1 MRSNA
6 LILFFVEKNH
16 VISFV
21 NQQITINMHPTN
33 QHKSLI
39 WKCVCENTWIFGF
52 RGWWWNSLWNSMTT
66 ANDYNERMKPTNS
79 TINRFKTKKKKK
91 SFTSKSR
98 WFVQQYQ
105 AKLIHWIKLN
115 AKCELHNKKTKT
127 KPKFISRAKAM
138 HIFIRIDGG
147 RTFIEII
154 PHAFYAFSEE
164 FLSCCFRCISLYGRW
179 FGAACSALLYGK
191 ELYPDLMKW
200 NFNRLCFFFL
210 N

>member
-1 MRSNA
+1 MITTKEWNQPIQR
-6 LILFFVEKNH
+6 LIASK
-16 VISFV
+16 
-21 NQQITINMHPTN
+21 Q
-33 QHKSLI
+33 K
-39 WKCVCENTWIFGF
+39 
-52 RGWWWNSLWNSMTT
+52 R
-66 ANDYNERMKPTNS
+66 R
-79 TINRFKTKKKKK
+79 KK

-138 HIFIRIDGG
+138 HIFIWIDGG

-164 FLSCCFRCISLYGRW
+164 FLSCCFRCTSLYGRW
-179 FGAACSALLYGK
+179 LGAACLALLYGK

-200 NFNRLCFFFL
+200 NFNRLWFFFSTKKMCRNETSWPFFFGNKIKKSFFFL
-210 N
+210 FIFT